1 MLIIDSSI
9 FNSLGSAG
17 CPARYYADLRQR
29 DPESESAFFA
39 REMDFV
45 LDWVSELFKDC
56 INMFNTLLIF
66 SLMRYLHPTDDELK
80 SLAGVPKEKGGK
92 GKDKRNGHSNAEKSS
107 TFHIPRSLDIH
118 LDTVNIT
125 HYDVLHL
132 RYFTEY
138 QWLIDFSVYAAIVYF
153 ISEVYHFF
161 VPLKDEV
168 NLSMIWCLL
177 VIFFAL

>member
-1 MLIIDSSI
+1 
-9 FNSLGSAG
+9 
-17 CPARYYADLRQR
+17 
-29 DPESESAFFA
+29 
-39 REMDFV
+39 MDFV

-56 INMFNTLLIF
+56 INIFNKFLIF
-66 SLMRYLHPTDDELK
+66 SLLRYLHPTDDELK

-107 TFHIPRSLDIH
+107 TFHIPRNLDIH
-118 LDTVNIT
+118 LDTISIT

-153 ISEVYHFF
+153 ISEIYHFF
-161 VPLKDEV
+161 VPIKDEV
-168 NLSMIWCLL
+168 NLSMLWCLL
-177 VIFFAL
+177 VIFFALWVN